1 VIFRVNTELA
11 RSQIERVQRV
21 RSQRDSGAAE
31 AAVKRLGDSAKGDE
45 NLMPAILD
53 CVRAYA
59 TIGEICGELRRV
71 WGDYRPPT
79 VV

>member
-1 VIFRVNTELA
+1 
-11 RSQIERVQRV
+11 
-21 RSQRDSGAAE
+21 
-31 AAVKRLGDSAKGDE
+31 VKRLGEAARGED

-59 TIGEICGELRRV
+59 TIGEICSELKSA